1 MLDARRRATNR
12 AAADRCRRM
21 KSQARDSL
29 ASKLSRLRLRSTH
42 LNRRMIVTRKT
53 RQRKRYPLPFCFYLC
68 ACE

>member
-29 ASKLSRLRLRSTH
+29 TTKLGRLRMKSANLRRH
-42 LNRRMIVTRKT
+42 IIHTRKH
-53 RQRKRYPLPFCFYLC
+53 RQRKRY
-68 ACE
+68 AD